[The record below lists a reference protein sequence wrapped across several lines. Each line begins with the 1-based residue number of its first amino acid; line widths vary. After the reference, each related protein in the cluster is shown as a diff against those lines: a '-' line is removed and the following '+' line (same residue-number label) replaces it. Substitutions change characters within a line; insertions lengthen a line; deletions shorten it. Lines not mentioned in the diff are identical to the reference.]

1 MADEATTT
9 GAAGGSRAERPGG
22 DPLTIE
28 HIVAVE
34 PWREYRLDPRGR
46 SVVFTAEAAGARQL
60 FSMPLRGGTPTQPT
74 QLTASEKNVARV
86 SMEPQPQTVKPKG
99 ASLFASWRPLSQP

>member
-1 MADEATTT
+1 MADDTMTA
-9 GAAGGSRAERPGG
+9 GAASGPRVERPGG

-28 HIVAVE
+28 HLVAVE

-74 QLTASEKNVARV
+74 QLTASEKNV
-86 SMEPQPQTVKPKG
+86 SDPQAPANAFVCG
-99 ASLFASWRPLSQP
+99 SAVLV